1 MTTQVLE
8 YLIAIEEEHSLTRA
22 AERFYLSQPSLSY
35 HLARAEQELK
45 VKLFQKK
52 GRSLLPTEEGIIFFN
67 AARAILHAEAQTRKQ
82 IEEIKQQKQRRLRL
96 CTPPANLEWFQ
107 KTVLPSLNQNIQI
120 QLTPCGEEE
129 AFRSLEAGQTDA
141 LFLVHRGPLPAGP
154 WKQQTLRQ
162 DVCHFALPH
171 IWAQHPLPSDLLP
184 LCFLSL
190 QDAGIQ
196 NLWEQESLTA
206 AGLHPKM
213 VCTAPDLST
222 VVSMITA
229 GHSCAFLSQKTIQSA
244 REHIAV
250 SPAVPSWT
258 VYYSI
263 CLQPP
268 RHAEQAVSL
277 DTLLTALRSV
287 LA

>member
-67 AARAILHAEAQTRKQ
+67 AARAILHAEAQTRK
-82 IEEIKQQKQRRLRL
+82 
-96 CTPPANLEWFQ
+96 LEWFQ

-222 VVSMITA
+222 VVSMIT
-229 GHSCAFLSQKTIQSA
+229 GNTLPSA
-244 REHIAV
+244 LPYHPGRYTTPSA
-250 SPAVPSWT
+250 SSLPATPNKQYLWIH
-258 VYYSI
+258 Y
-263 CLQPP
+263 
-268 RHAEQAVSL
+268 
-277 DTLLTALRSV
+277 
-287 LA
+287 